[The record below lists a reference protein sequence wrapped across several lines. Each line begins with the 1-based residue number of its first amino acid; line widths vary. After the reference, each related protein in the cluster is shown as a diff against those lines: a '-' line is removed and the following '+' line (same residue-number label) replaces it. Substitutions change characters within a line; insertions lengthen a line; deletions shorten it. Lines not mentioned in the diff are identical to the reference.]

1 MFGES
6 LVVDYYSTYE
16 ISMSLNVVDVQFSIY
31 NGLTI
36 CLGFKFLYLGRICL
50 ELYFMKNTCCCQ
62 CIMDDSLHWGLLPLN
77 CLQQNKQNPS
87 SHAGYSPGRYT
98 CIFGICMRVSHL
110 LSFPSFVHFSLYDFE
125 DQRGSDFSLAGKRH
139 KRSYQIVF

>member
-87 SHAGYSPGRYT
+87 SHVGYSPRRYT
-98 CIFGICMRVSHL
+98 HTFLAYACGYPISSPSH
-110 LSFPSFVHFSLYDFE
+110 
-125 DQRGSDFSLAGKRH
+125 
-139 KRSYQIVF
+139 RSYISLSMILRIKGEVIFLWLVNGTKDHLR